1 MSNDLLALVRP
12 GHHTEPLEDNWGYT
26 PELHAAIV
34 ELVRR
39 GNFPEV
45 AAASVGV
52 SRKTLD
58 KWLLAGRSG
67 DGRFINFE
75 RDVMGA
81 AAQAE
86 VGALQ
91 RVTDAAAA
99 DPEYAKFFLT
109 HGRSSRWA
117 AQVKHQVEA
126 ELSEVIARL
135 EASELDERTLDYV
148 LQVIAGEP
156 CKLPAK

>member
-12 GHHTEPLEDNWGYT
+12 GHHSEPPEDTWGYT
-26 PELHAAIV
+26 PELHRMIV
-34 ELVRR
+34 ELVRS

-45 AAASVGV
+45 AAMACGVG
-52 SRKTLD
+52 RKTLD

-67 DGRFINFE
+67 DGRFIAFE
-75 RDVMGA
+75 RDVMAA

-86 VGALQ
+86 IGALR
-91 RVTDAAAA
+91 RVTDAAQV

-135 EASELDERTLDYV
+135 EASELDEKTLDYV